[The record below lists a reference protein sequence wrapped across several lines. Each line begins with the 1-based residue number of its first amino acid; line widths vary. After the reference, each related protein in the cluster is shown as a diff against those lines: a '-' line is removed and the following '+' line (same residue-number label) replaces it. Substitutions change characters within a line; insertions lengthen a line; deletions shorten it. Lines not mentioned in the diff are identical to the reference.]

1 MDSMKDFL
9 FLVGIALI
17 LAVIATAL
25 TTCNYLQTHNSVEC
39 VKAGGTTISHGGE
52 SICVK
57 AEAK

>member
-1 MDSMKDFL
+1 
-9 FLVGIALI
+9 
-17 LAVIATAL
+17 VIATAL

-39 VKAGGTTISHGGE
+39 VKAGGTTISRGGE